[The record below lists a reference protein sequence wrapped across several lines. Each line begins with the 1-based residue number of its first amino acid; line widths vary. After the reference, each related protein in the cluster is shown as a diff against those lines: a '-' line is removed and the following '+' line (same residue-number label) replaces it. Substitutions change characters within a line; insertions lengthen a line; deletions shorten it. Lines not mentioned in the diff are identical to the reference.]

1 MKHICLAAAA
11 LATTRGNANAQTAE
25 GCPESF
31 IVVGDITRAVVVC
44 RRADW
49 LKLPEASQFFTE
61 TARDCGR
68 GISRA
73 EADSMEKSG
82 VDMFNDDVARWGK
95 ERACR
100 EEETLLTALEPAT
113 TKPPELPTGDDI
125 KKVDWEA
132 FGRGGHN
139 RCFRPIGVTERI

>member
-1 MKHICLAAAA
+1 MRHICLAAAV
-11 LATTRGNANAQTAE
+11 LATILGNANAQTAE

-49 LKLPEASQFFTE
+49 LKLPEVSQFFTE

-68 GISRA
+68 GISLA

-82 VDMFNDDVARWGK
+82 VAMFNDDVARWGK

-100 EEETLLTALEPAT
+100 EEETLLTALEPAR
-113 TKPPELPTGDDI
+113 KQPSPELPTALP
-125 KKVDWEA
+125 V
-132 FGRGGHN
+132 RGTI
-139 RCFRPIGVTERI
+139 P

>member
-1 MKHICLAAAA
+1 MKMRQIYLAAAV
-11 LATTRGNANAQTAE
+11 LATILGNANAQTAE

-49 LKLPEASQFFTE
+49 LKFPEVSQFFTE

-68 GISRA
+68 GISLA

-82 VDMFNDDVARWGK
+82 VAMFNDDVARWGK

-100 EEETLLTALEPAT
+100 EEETLLTALEPAQ
-113 TKPPELPTGDDI
+113 TKQRSPEQPRTVRSRSSLGF
-125 KKVDWEA
+125 WSA
-132 FGRGGHN
+132 R
-139 RCFRPIGVTERI
+139 

>member
-1 MKHICLAAAA
+1 MRHICLAAAV
-11 LATTRGNANAQTAE
+11 LATILGNANAQTAE

-49 LKLPEASQFFTE
+49 LKLPEVSQFFTE

-68 GISRA
+68 GISLA
-73 EADSMEKSG
+73 KADSMEKSG
-82 VDMFNDDVARWGK
+82 VAMFNDDVARRGK

-100 EEETLLTALEPAT
+100 EEETLLTALEPAR
-113 TKPPELPTGDDI
+113 TKQPSPELPTALP
-125 KKVDWEA
+125 V
-132 FGRGGHN
+132 GGTI
-139 RCFRPIGVTERI
+139 P

>member
-1 MKHICLAAAA
+1 MRHICLAAAV
-11 LATTRGNANAQTAE
+11 LATILGNANAQTAE

-49 LKLPEASQFFTE
+49 LKLPEVSQFFTE

-68 GISRA
+68 GISLA

-82 VDMFNDDVARWGK
+82 VAMFNDDVARWGK

-100 EEETLLTALEPAT
+100 EEETLLTALEPAR
-113 TKPPELPTGDDI
+113 TKQPSPELPTALP
-125 KKVDWEA
+125 V
-132 FGRGGHN
+132 RGTI
-139 RCFRPIGVTERI
+139 P